1 MGERGTVRIADFV
14 HPQNSYEPEFEVNLT
29 NYRVHAETGASVPVD
44 PSLVNQMGH
53 ATAQDTRMF
62 QHFAGLAH
70 LGKIDEAWPEMAL
83 KTQLVMDACLAS
95 ARAEGKRVAVEKI

>member
-1 MGERGTVRIADFV
+1 VGST
-14 HPQNSYEPEFEVNLT
+14 
-29 NYRVHAETGASVPVD
+29 VPVD
-44 PSLVNQMGH
+44 PSQLNQMGH

-70 LGKIDEAWPEMAL
+70 LGKIDEAWSEMAL

-95 ARAEGKRVAVEKI
+95 AQAGGKAVSLGQS